1 MLQNI
6 KNIAILGAAESGIG
20 AAILAKAKGYNAL
33 LSDNGP
39 IKETYKH
46 DLESYQL
53 EWEENG
59 HDEERILSC
68 DLIIKSPGV
77 PHKVSII
84 KKAIE
89 KNIPIIS
96 EIEFGAWFTDAKIIA
111 ITGTNGKTT
120 TTSLTYHVLK
130 EAGLNVGLGGNI
142 GKSFARMVAEEN
154 HDYYVLELSSFQLDD
169 LIDYKNYIGI
179 LLNITPDHLNRY
191 DYKFENYTE
200 AKFKI
205 THKQTEEDYFIYNYD
220 DKVIREYLHEHKPAS
235 TLLPFS
241 QVEEVFPG
249 AYIKD
254 NLLTI
259 GIKSKNEF
267 TMNMEELSLKGKH
280 NRYNTMASAI
290 AARILEV
297 RKDVTREALRSFQS
311 IDHRL
316 ETVAIIRDVQYVNDS
331 KATNVNSV
339 WFALESFN
347 QPIIWIA
354 GGEDKGNDYSEIKS
368 LVKER
373 VKAIICLGVDN
384 AKLHEEFATEV
395 PTMSDASSMQEAIK
409 KAASLAQPGDVV
421 LLSPAC
427 ASFDLFENYEDR
439 GRQFKQNVLA
449 LA

>member
-1 MLQNI
+1 MLENI
-6 KNIAILGAAESGIG
+6 KNIAIIGAAESGVG
-20 AAILAKAKGYNAL
+20 AAILAKAKGYNCF
-33 LSDNGP
+33 LSDYGAM
-39 IKETYKH
+39 KESYKK
-46 DLESYQL
+46 DLENYGLSY
-53 EWEENG
+53 EENG
-59 HDEERILSC
+59 HSFSKILDC

-77 PHKVSII
+77 PHKAPII
-84 KKAIE
+84 QQAND
-89 KNIPIIS
+89 KNIPVIS
-96 EIEFGAWFTDAKIIA
+96 EIEFASWFTNGKIIA

-120 TTSLTYHVLK
+120 TTSLMYHILK
-130 EAGLNVGLGGNI
+130 HAGFDVGLGGNI
-142 GKSFARMVAEEN
+142 GNSFARMVAEEP
-154 HDYYVLELSSFQLDD
+154 HSYYVLELSSFQLDD
-169 LIDYKNYIGI
+169 LISYKNQIGI

-191 DYKFENYTE
+191 DYKFENYVA
-200 AKFKI
+200 AKFHI
-205 THKQTEEDYFIYNYD
+205 TNMQTSEDYFIFNYD
-220 DKVIREYLHEHKPAS
+220 DPNIRTFMEKNKPES

-241 QVEEVFPG
+241 QKEEVFPG
-249 AYIKD
+249 AYIK
-254 NLLTI
+254 NNELII
-259 GIKSKNEF
+259 GINTKNEF

-316 ETVAIIRDVQYVNDS
+316 ETIAIIRDVQYVNDS

-347 QPIIWIA
+347 QPIVWIA
-354 GGEDKGNDYSEIKS
+354 GGEDKGNDYSEIKA

-373 VKAIICLGVDN
+373 VKALICLGIDN
-384 AKLHEEFATEV
+384 TKLHEEFAADVSSIT
-395 PTMSDASSMQEAIK
+395 DAGSMQEAIK
-409 KAASLAQPGDVV
+409 KAVALAEPGDVV

-439 GRQFKQNVLA
+439 GKQFKQAVLT